1 MKCTNELSKWI
12 EQNNGFG
19 YYLNNRFLG
28 VFNNCEIRYMSSNR
42 HIIVLYGEYIILDL
56 VIENRSIVLGY
67 EKSIRSMDLV
77 QKKLISEYIR
87 FFGLKQKSFRITQ
100 YNMFAFLQYMETVRR
115 KIDVGFEKY
124 SKLLEKNIKTTSLG
138 QLQIGISNVFS
149 LEELEKLIDAYNRLY
164 SIIYYACEHGIDG
177 ITANNIYGVEREYNM
192 VLESIH
198 IGSDGWLAS
207 VGAGLIVEIVKAFV
221 TSIYEG
227 NRGEAER
234 RKNELTQRAQMEADL
249 EMRQYIF
256 ELINLLDSYLQKREQ
271 GCHPGVLSYIECEI
285 NTIVTTIEQL
295 QGTSHIDVLC

>member
-1 MKCTNELSKWI
+1 MFMICDKGEKNMKCTNELSKWI

-124 SKLLEKNIKTTSLG
+124 SKLLEKNIKATSLG
-138 QLQIGISNVFS
+138 
-149 LEELEKLIDAYNRLY
+149 
-164 SIIYYACEHGIDG
+164 
-177 ITANNIYGVEREYNM
+177 
-192 VLESIH
+192 
-198 IGSDGWLAS
+198 
-207 VGAGLIVEIVKAFV
+207 
-221 TSIYEG
+221 
-227 NRGEAER
+227 
-234 RKNELTQRAQMEADL
+234 
-249 EMRQYIF
+249 
-256 ELINLLDSYLQKREQ
+256 
-271 GCHPGVLSYIECEI
+271 
-285 NTIVTTIEQL
+285 
-295 QGTSHIDVLC
+295 